1 MLWSAMSVQVA
12 SEYDNDFRQD
22 VNDLFRLFTLPRRE
36 FAAMGE
42 TGFFDMTD
50 SFSFGELL
58 LKQVRKNIKYIIR
71 EHFGEESEELVQSVD
86 DVLGNYMGGGEEI
99 SVTFYLKPRLP
110 IGIKIENDFTEGKK
124 IATIERSRG
133 SNEVAFSETDSEMFD
148 WLYGTY
154 TQGRTDL
161 YGEYTYSMTLSIR
174 NTREYVDYS
183 VKAENYDSTVQ
194 NLVEKNKKGIFGR
207 LSV

>member
-1 MLWSAMSVQVA
+1 MSVQAA
-12 SEYDNDFRQD
+12 SEYDCDFRQD
-22 VNDLFRLFTLPRRE
+22 VNDLFGLFTLPRRE
-36 FAAMGE
+36 FAAMGD
-42 TGFFDMTD
+42 TGFFDTTD

-58 LKQVRKNIKYIIR
+58 LEQVKKNLKYIIR
-71 EHFGEESEELVQSVD
+71 EHFENESEELVEPVES
-86 DVLGNYMGGGEEI
+86 VLGNYMSGGEEI
-99 SVTFYLKPRLP
+99 SMTFYVKPRQP

-133 SNEVAFSETDSEMFD
+133 SNEYAFSETDAEMFD

-161 YGEYTYSMTLSIR
+161 YGDYTYSMTLSIR

-183 VKAENYDSTVQ
+183 VKAENYDRTVKDW
-194 NLVEKNKKGIFGR
+194 VEKNSTGILGR
-207 LSV
+207 LSI